1 MLGLPADGDV
11 LAQAARTGGKAGYWK
26 ARLDMLLP
34 LHETPSGNREYQ
46 IAMSFGHLGRLD
58 EAIASLQRC
67 VQLRGGMCVF
77 IEIDPNLTPIR
88 QHPGFAALADQ
99 VGVGR

>member
-1 MLGLPADGDV
+1 
-11 LAQAARTGGKAGYWK
+11 
-26 ARLDMLLP
+26 
-34 LHETPSGNREYQ
+34 
-46 IAMSFGHLGRLD
+46 MSFGQLGRLD

-88 QHPGFAALADQ
+88 QHPGFAALAEQ
-99 VGVGR
+99 VGVGKVTEEAFACLLIQLPVA